1 MKQKKTVQCILLGFA
16 AASMHAQGADAASSG
31 TIEKTDNYTLVLAQ
45 KGQENNYTYDGET
58 EVKPLNSL
66 IIAANGGTNN
76 ITIKGKLA
84 DGSADAA
91 PTIDN
96 KSIQTKIGT
105 NGYTYTLTETYTPGR
120 HRGGAVM
127 LADESYEGK
136 NNITFENVTIAAHNA
151 PAGILSYDQINGS
164 STLAPATLTFK
175 GRNTINADADANANP
190 KIDGILLLNN
200 NVKVG
205 EYRLVSEEGSTL
217 DINIKSG
224 KAVGQGISANHYSS
238 KRPDPAFPSI
248 TTIEFKGDVNIK
260 IDRNGQDEAENNGFG
275 FYSSSSIGNKK
286 QLPEG
291 SKMEAVFRGNV
302 DIDITPVYDGQGRPK
317 SIGSAFAIDGKNSK
331 VEVVGGEDKVVK
343 IKGDIFAYNGGSVSV
358 NLANKDSYFEGEAHI
373 GKRSFAKGKD
383 MFGETVDADEKVL
396 PTKDATDKERAKVE
410 KWIQKLNDPNTKERT
425 KETLK
430 KSIARS
436 EEKIKEYEDFFDENG
451 WIKDSAIDDKTNNT
465 VNLKMSNGARWKVT
479 NDSML
484 KELDL
489 SEGAQVEFSDNN
501 KFVKVSVS
509 KLKGDGGV
517 FKMYGDIV
525 KGESDKLITRKG
537 SEGVHII
544 EYEDNAKAPTTGREF
559 LKLVE
564 NKGNQE
570 DNKASY
576 KLNVRCTEQ
585 GGWCFA
591 LDESEKSK
599 YVEITPDG
607 KRDFYLFASTLSTG
621 ASSGVLFGEAL
632 YQLNAVSD
640 ETLVQRMGEIH
651 ADGTPQED
659 NNVWIKRVGG
669 KFAGSRSDYRVG
681 GYSNR
686 YWGFAGGFNRMGF
699 GDKWIHYKGLM
710 LRHLQSSYTP
720 EDYAG
725 IGKIYGRTAGVYSTW
740 LNRESR
746 AYYDLVA
753 NIARYKG
760 SYGLTNYSGVH
771 VESDEARLNAYML
784 SAETGRRMEKQ
795 DGGKTYWWQP
805 EAQLSYWFTRGYGFS
820 LSNGLSAETDNFRS
834 LLGRFGFRAGVDGL
848 DGGRLNIYGK
858 LMYKREF
865 IGTIRHRFNGSAVE
879 EFKHRGGWLEY
890 GLGVVHRNAENGRQ
904 LYFEAQ
910 RSSMHTMRQNWQVN
924 MGVRSMF

>member
-1 MKQKKTVQCILLGFA
+1 
-16 AASMHAQGADAASSG
+16 MHAQGADAASSG
-31 TIEKTDNYTLVLAQ
+31 TIEKTDKYTLVLAKQ
-45 KGQENNYTYDGET
+45 GQENNYTFDGET

-66 IIAANGGTNN
+66 IIAAKGGTNN

-84 DGSADAA
+84 DGSADAP

-96 KSIQTKIGT
+96 KSLETKISRSDYSYDLSDKSG
-105 NGYTYTLTETYTPGR
+105 EK
-120 HRGGAVM
+120 RGGVVM
-127 LADESYEGK
+127 LADQSYEGK
-136 NNITFENVTIAAHNA
+136 NNVTFENVTIASHNA
-151 PAGILSYDQINGS
+151 NAGILSYDGINTS
-164 STLAPATLTFK
+164 VADSLAPATLTFK
-175 GRNTINADADANANP
+175 GRNTINMDADSNTNSHNE
-190 KIDGILLLNN
+190 GILLFNN
-200 NVKVG
+200 GEKVG

-224 KAVGQGISANHYSS
+224 KDVGQGITANHYSS
-238 KRPDPAFPSI
+238 TRPNPDFPSI
-248 TTIEFKGDVNIK
+248 TTMEFKGDVNIK

-275 FYSSSSIGNKK
+275 FYSSSSIGRGNKK

-302 DIDITPVYDGQGRPK
+302 DIVAKPVYDGQGRPK

-383 MFGETVDADEKVL
+383 MFGSTLDADGNVL
-396 PTKDATDKERAKVE
+396 PTEKEIDKEREKVE

-436 EEKIKEYEDFFDENG
+436 EAKIKEYEDFFDEKG
-451 WIKDSAIDDKTNNT
+451 IIKDSAIDDKTNNT
-465 VNLKMSNGARWKVT
+465 VNLKMSNGARWTVT

-537 SEGVHII
+537 SEGTYII
-544 EYEDNAKAPTTGREF
+544 EYEDNAKAKTTGREF

-564 NKGNQE
+564 NKGDAENT
-570 DNKASY
+570 KASY
-576 KLNVRCTEQ
+576 ELRVKCTEQ
-585 GGWCFA
+585 GAWCFA
-591 LDESEKSK
+591 LGESGDSK
-599 YVEITPDG
+599 KVNISADG
-607 KRDFYLFASTLSTG
+607 KRDFYLYPATLSTG

-681 GYSNR
+681 GYGNR
-686 YWGFAGGFNRMGF
+686 YWGFAGGFNRTGF

-760 SYGLTNYSGVH
+760 SYGLTNYSGKR

-784 SAETGRRMEKQ
+784 SAEAGRRMEKQ

-890 GLGVVHRNAENGRQ
+890 GLGVVRRNAENGRQ

-910 RSSMHTMRQNWQVN
+910 RSSMHKMRQNWQVN

>member
-1 MKQKKTVQCILLGFA
+1 MKDETIARCLLSSCLLALGMEKSIAATNNGIIVHANHTAAVAANRNQINKHTLDYSGETAVKPINSLVIAAYGEGAKNIITVKGNPSLGEKDLKDA
-16 AASMHAQGADAASSG
+16 NGEASLKDARGEVLKEPAHW
-31 TIEKTDNYTLVLAQ
+31 TIEKTKPIMSVSSGRYMLSSGAQ
-45 KGQENNYTYDGET
+45 N
-58 EVKPLNSL
+58 
-66 IIAANGGTNN
+66 
-76 ITIKGKLA
+76 
-84 DGSADAA
+84 
-91 PTIDN
+91 
-96 KSIQTKIGT
+96 
-105 NGYTYTLTETYTPGR
+105 
-120 HRGGAVM
+120 
-127 LADESYEGK
+127 
-136 NNITFENVTIAAHNA
+136 
-151 PAGILSYDQINGS
+151 AGILFADKSYKAKGNDITLENVSVKNSS
-164 STLAPATLTFK
+164 STNAVFANDTLTNPYGMSDTTLTFK
-175 GRNTINADADANANP
+175 GNNYLYTDGIKSKDEGNGIQLFKNNQTRLPSGTKNHTKIESEAGSNLNIYVQSGKYRGRGISITQYKGVTISTSGSSKTVVNQTEMDFHGGVSIKVDRGDKKDAENYGVYVGNLPKKSGSSEDVPEDSYNRATFHSDV
-190 KIDGILLLNN
+190 KIDVQPVL
-200 NVKVG
+200 
-205 EYRLVSEEGSTL
+205 EE
-217 DINIKSG
+217 SG
-224 KAVGQGISANHYSS
+224 KQ
-238 KRPDPAFPSI
+238 
-248 TTIEFKGDVNIK
+248 
-260 IDRNGQDEAENNGFG
+260 
-275 FYSSSSIGNKK
+275 
-286 QLPEG
+286 
-291 SKMEAVFRGNV
+291 
-302 DIDITPVYDGQGRPK
+302 K
-317 SIGSAFAIDGKNSK
+317 SIGDALNVDGKNSR
-331 VEVVGGEDKVVK
+331 VD
-343 IKGDIFAYNGGSVSV
+343 IKGDGTVQIDGDIHVLNGGVIDL
-358 NLANKDSYFEGEAHI
+358 NLKNKNSYLNGEAHI
-373 GKRSFAKGKD
+373 GK
-383 MFGETVDADEKVL
+383 
-396 PTKDATDKERAKVE
+396 
-410 KWIQKLNDPNTKERT
+410 QKYTGDPDDPDNPPNGQP
-425 KETLK
+425 LF
-430 KSIARS
+430 
-436 EEKIKEYEDFFDENG
+436 EEDR
-451 WIKDSAIDDKTNNT
+451 KDSASSINMTMKDGARWNVQNT
-465 VNLKMSNGARWKVT
+465 SKINGLDISNGAEV
-479 NDSML
+479 S
-484 KELDL
+484 
-489 SEGAQVEFSDNN
+489 FSDGGRNVN
-501 KFVKVSVS
+501 VSVS
-509 KLKGDGGV
+509 SLKGNGGV
-517 FKMYGDIV
+517 FKMQGNIV
-525 KGESDKLITRKG
+525 SGKSDKLITREG

-564 NKGNQE
+564 NQGSAGGG
-570 DNKASY
+570 ASY
-576 KLNVRCTEQ
+576 KLHVRCTEH
-585 GGWCFA
+585 GAWCFK
-591 LDESEKSK
+591 LGESENSK

-607 KRDFYLFASTLSTG
+607 KRDFYLYPATLSTG
-621 ASSGVLFGEAL
+621 ASSSVLFGEAL

-686 YWGFAGGFNRMGF
+686 YWGFAGGFNRTGF

-760 SYGLTNYSGVH
+760 SYGLTNYSGKR

-890 GLGVVHRNAENGRQ
+890 GLGVVRRNAENGRQ